1 MRALVSTAFVRLW
14 IGNTASGLATWAL
27 PFVFG
32 FALIDGQLTATDLGI
47 ALAARTTGFLLA
59 VPIAGVLADRSGPRP
74 VILTSGLVAAA
85 AMLIILAAFAGPDA
99 LSSWLLLTGAFA
111 VGIGQ
116 GACRPAYQAIIP
128 ELASD
133 ELLQPANAA
142 MSISVRVTSI
152 VGPAIFS
159 LVAQSAGTM
168 AALAAIAL
176 LWLTS
181 ALVPPRIAIADN
193 KERHQ
198 RRLALTA
205 IVFEFA
211 DGAREARRHPW
222 FVAGLSALTV
232 TIATG
237 YSVTSVLLPGISQEV
252 YRGAVLMT
260 ATATAYMAGALVG
273 ALLLTRWHPV
283 ERGWMAFAGLSI
295 YGLAPISLLFPQ
307 DVIVPIAAYFVA
319 GIGIEIFNVPWFTAI
334 QNEIPKDR
342 LSRVSSLDFL
352 FSYGLAPVALA
363 SMMPLA
369 NMMGRDALLIATG
382 SVCLVVPA
390 AAALLVPTVRRFSRQ
405 HSRDSVAP

>member
-1 MRALVSTAFVRLW
+1 
-14 IGNTASGLATWAL
+14 
-27 PFVFG
+27 
-32 FALIDGQLTATDLGI
+32 
-47 ALAARTTGFLLA
+47 
-59 VPIAGVLADRSGPRP
+59 
-74 VILTSGLVAAA
+74 
-85 AMLIILAAFAGPDA
+85 MLIILAAFAGPEA
-99 LSSWLLLTGAFA
+99 WSSWLLLTGAFA

-116 GACRPAYQAIIP
+116 GACRPAYQAIVP
-128 ELASD
+128 ELVSD

-181 ALVPPRIAIADN
+181 AIVPPRIAIAEN

-198 RRLALTA
+198 RRLAPTT

-283 ERGWMAFAGLSI
+283 ERGWTAFAGLSI

-307 DVIVPIAAYFVA
+307 DLIVPVAAYFVA

-334 QNEIPKDR
+334 QNEIPKER

-352 FSYGLAPVALA
+352 FSYGLAPVGLAL
-363 SMMPLA
+363 MMPLA
-369 NMMGRDALLIATG
+369 NMIGRDALLIATG

-390 AAALLVPTVRRFSRQ
+390 ATALLVPTARRFSRQ
-405 HSRDSVAP
+405 KFS

>member
-1 MRALVSTAFVRLW
+1 MLSDQSGTFRCSESQYPFQRCRGDESAGLHRFCTPVDRQHGVWPCDL
-14 IGNTASGLATWAL
+14 GLALRFRLRFDRWPTY
-27 PFVFG
+27 
-32 FALIDGQLTATDLGI
+32 ATELGI

-85 AMLIILAAFAGPDA
+85 AMLVILAAFAGPEA

-116 GACRPAYQAIIP
+116 GAFRPAYRAIIP
-128 ELASD
+128 KLASD

-211 DGAREARRHPW
+211 DGAREARRHPR

-252 YRGAVLMT
+252 YRGAVPMT

-319 GIGIEIFNVPWFTAI
+319 GIGIFESGPHQRYGEAQRRVYRSNPQSVL
-334 QNEIPKDR
+334 R
-342 LSRVSSLDFL
+342 GLSD
-352 FSYGLAPVALA
+352 
-363 SMMPLA
+363 
-369 NMMGRDALLIATG
+369 DT
-382 SVCLVVPA
+382 
-390 AAALLVPTVRRFSRQ
+390 RQ
-405 HSRDSVAP
+405 HAHQRPDGRAV